1 MTSPIK
7 NLSAVTVVSQREISQ
22 EGTGRGNA
30 PVCRAVGSGPAV
42 AWLKESVKEPLA
54 LSTRRKIPV
63 QLVARHAERREFD
76 GLVTSA
82 AVGRG
87 GAVVVAGEAGI
98 GKSALVDAVVEALD
112 GFQVLRAAGTEFEH
126 DLLYATLHQLCAPV
140 LDHRRGLPAVQRRAL
155 EAVFGLG
162 AQTSPDPL
170 TVGLAVLGL
179 LHEVAKDTPVCCVVD
194 DAQWIDDASRRVLVF
209 VARRV
214 SAERIAMV
222 FATRDA
228 GASSGFAGL
237 PRLPLTGLD
246 DEDARALLGAATHI
260 GPDGEVIDRILA
272 EAHGNPLALLEFAHH
287 AEPFGVP
294 GPRRFRASVV
304 DTLEEQFVHRFERL
318 PDATRSLVVLAAA
331 EPVGDLDLLRSA
343 ARRLGLD
350 AAGFTHAEN
359 AGLLVLGPLLRFRHP
374 LVRSAVYASAT
385 PEKRRGMH
393 GALAAVTDPETDL
406 DRQAWHRAH
415 AVIDADEDI
424 AAELERSADRA
435 RLRGGFAAAAAF
447 MERAG
452 QLTPAPD
459 RQATRLLVAATLRLR
474 AGAPDAARALVT
486 RAERRRM
493 DDEGRAKARLLR
505 ARIEYQHS
513 HAPRATVRLVDAVTE
528 LAPPEQARDTYLEA
542 FASFMYNDIHPGLL
556 RDLGVRI
563 RERAPQRETAGPADL
578 LLDAL
583 LDQAMLPVERAV
595 PAMRD
600 AVAAYRA
607 ADSSPGPWRMNLLC
621 QVAIDLRDDE
631 AAEEIADRQV
641 DEARRQGSLAS
652 LPQALRY
659 QAVARVSVG
668 RFDEAAASLGEARA
682 VDEAAGTV
690 PLLGPEL
697 VLTGFRGDEERFA
710 ELRELVG
717 REGRPFEAAGEHYA
731 RAVLHN
737 GLGNYEAALDA
748 ALTAQRRNQ
757 AGSYSIWAVYSE
769 LVEAAARAGR
779 GEDAA
784 GAMDHLEALARAN
797 PVPWAVAECL
807 RAQALLERGD
817 CDALYRQAIDR
828 FARTRVRVLHARARL
843 TYGEWLRREN
853 RRAEARDELRA
864 AHDTLSCIGAR
875 GFADR
880 AARELRATGE
890 QPRRHGEDPLGLLTA
905 QERLIAGKVAAGATS
920 KEVGV
925 MLFLSPRTIDT
936 HLRNVY
942 RKLGIS
948 SRRQLR
954 ELSL

>member
-1 MTSPIK
+1 M
-7 NLSAVTVVSQREISQ
+7 
-22 EGTGRGNA
+22 
-30 PVCRAVGSGPAV
+30 
-42 AWLKESVKEPLA
+42 
-54 LSTRRKIPV
+54 TRRTIPV
-63 QLVARHAERREFD
+63 QLVARRAERREFD
-76 GLVTSA
+76 RLVTSA

-98 GKSALVDAVVEALD
+98 GKSALVDAVVGELD
-112 GFQVLRAAGTEFEH
+112 GFEVLRAAGTEFER

-140 LDHRRGLPAVQRRAL
+140 LEFRRRLPVVQRRAL

-162 AQTSPDPL
+162 APASPDPL

-179 LHEVAKDTPVCCVVD
+179 LHEVARNGPVCCVVD

-222 FATRDA
+222 FAARDV
-228 GASSGFAGL
+228 GSPSGFAEL
-237 PRLPLTGLD
+237 PRVPLAGLG
-246 DEDARALLGAATHI
+246 DEDARALLGAATHL
-260 GPDGEVIDRILA
+260 GPDTEVIDRILA

-294 GPRRFRASVV
+294 GPRRSRATVV
-304 DTLEEQFVHRFERL
+304 DTLEAQFVHRFERL

-331 EPVGDLDLLRSA
+331 EPVGDLVLLRRA
-343 ARRLGLD
+343 ARLLGLD
-350 AAGFTHAEN
+350 AAGLTLAEN
-359 AGLLVLGPLLRFRHP
+359 AGLLVLGPRLRFRHP

-385 PEKRRGMH
+385 PEKRRSMH
-393 GALAAVTDPETDL
+393 GALAEATDPETDP
-406 DRQAWHRAH
+406 DRRAWHRAH
-415 AVIDADEDI
+415 AVIYAEENI

-435 RLRGGFAAAAAF
+435 RLRGGFVAAAAF

-459 RQATRLLVAATLRLR
+459 RQAGRLLVAATLRLQ
-474 AGAPDAARALVT
+474 AGAPDTARALVT
-486 RAERRRM
+486 RAERRPM
-493 DDEGRAKARLLR
+493 GDEDRARARVLR
-505 ARIEYQHS
+505 ARIDYQRSHS
-513 HAPRATVRLVDAVTE
+513 PLATARLVDVVTE
-528 LAPPEQARDTYLEA
+528 LAPDQARETCLEA
-542 FASFMYNDIHPGLL
+542 FASVMYNDNHAGLL
-556 RDLGVRI
+556 RELGTRI
-563 RERAPQRETAGPADL
+563 RKRAPRRGAARPVDL

-600 AVAAYRA
+600 AVKACRT
-607 ADSSPGPWRMNLLC
+607 DTRSVGRWRMNLLC
-621 QVAIDLRDDE
+621 QVVIDLRDDE
-631 AAEEIADRQV
+631 AMEEISDRQV
-641 DEARRQGSLAS
+641 DVARRQGSFAS

-659 QAVARVSVG
+659 QAVARVAVG
-668 RFDEAAASLGEARA
+668 RFDEAADGLGEARA

-697 VLTGFRGDEERFA
+697 VLTGFRGDADRFA
-710 ELRELVG
+710 ELRESLG
-717 REGRPFEAAGEHYA
+717 RDGRPFEAAGEQYA
-731 RAVLHN
+731 RAVLYN

-748 ALTAQRRNQ
+748 ALAAQRRHQ
-757 AGSYSIWAVYSE
+757 AGSYSIWAVYTE

-784 GAMDHLEALARAN
+784 VAMKHLETLARTN
-797 PVPWAVAECL
+797 PVPWAVAEWL
-807 RAQALLERGD
+807 QAQALLHQGED
-817 CDALYRQAIDR
+817 CEALYRQAIDQ

-864 AHDTLSCIGAR
+864 AHDMLSCIGAR
-875 GFADR
+875 AFAER

-890 QPRRHGEDPLGLLTA
+890 QPRRQGEDPLGRLTA

-954 ELSL
+954 EMSL